1 MTEDRRRHFEN
12 TITDL
17 QADIAS
23 WQEQIRLAET
33 LITDLRQRGGLAVE
47 TPPTPAPSSSPTI
60 GRRGRP
66 KSGGRKDADAAALRA
81 KKAAQMR
88 ERRARL
94 KEKAAAES
102 APDAEPSVSAELR
115 EKYTAIKRT
124 NSSDARLSADT
135 TLGRG
140 ERV

>member
-1 MTEDRRRHFEN
+1 MTDDRRRHFKE
-12 TITDL
+12 TIVDL
-17 QADIAS
+17 QSDIAG
-23 WQEQIRLAET
+23 WHEQIRLAET
-33 LITDLRQRGGLAVE
+33 LITDLRQRGGVVE
-47 TPPTPAPSSSPTI
+47 ASPPTTASPPSPV
-60 GRRGRP
+60 RRGRP
-66 KSGGRKDADAAALRA
+66 KGGGRKAVDAAAELRA

>member
-1 MTEDRRRHFEN
+1 MTDDRRRHFKE
-12 TITDL
+12 TIVDL
-17 QADIAS
+17 QSDIAG
-23 WQEQIRLAET
+23 WHEQIKLAET
-33 LITDLRQRGGLAVE
+33 LIVDLRQRGGIE
-47 TPPTPAPSSSPTI
+47 STPAAVPVEPPVRK
-60 GRRGRP
+60 GRG
-66 KSGGRKDADAAALRA
+66 KGGGRKVTDPNDQHKA
-81 KKAAQMR
+81 KRAAQMR

-102 APDAEPSVSAELR
+102 VPEPSVSAELR

-140 ERV
+140 G

>member
-17 QADIAS
+17 QADIAG

-33 LITDLRQRGGLAVE
+33 LITDLRQRGGIVELAAN
-47 TPPTPAPSSSPTI
+47 TASPPSPV
-60 GRRGRP
+60 RRGRP
-66 KSGGRKDADAAALRA
+66 KGGGRKAVDAADQGEEGSADAGATGSS
-81 KKAAQMR
+81 QR
-88 ERRARL
+88 EGG
-94 KEKAAAES
+94 S
-102 APDAEPSVSAELR
+102 GVAPDAEPSVSAELR

-124 NSSDARLSADT
+124 NSSDARLSAGT